1 MSGPQTDRGS
11 SIGGPP
17 VLAGPGLMDPT
28 RPLSRESAKAFEA
41 FCAYRDM
48 GPGRSVAKV
57 GLALGKSTTLMARW
71 SGRWAWVARV
81 ATWDADTAV
90 KVAMAQQEEIV
101 EMRSRHARISAAF
114 LGKVVGGLA
123 KLDPGELKPGELTR
137 MFDVAMKAERTSR
150 GASSESRAA
159 RPAVPTE
166 HPLDNLS
173 PAELFARVETWKA
186 RFAGGIQ

>member
-1 MSGPQTDRGS
+1 VSGPQTDRGS

-28 RPLSRESAKAFEA
+28 KPLSRESAKAFEA

-57 GLALGKSTTLMARW
+57 GHALGKSTTLMARW

-101 EMRSRHARISAAF
+101 EMRSRHARISAVF

-150 GASSESRAA
+150 GASSETRAA
-159 RPAVPTE
+159 RPAVATE

-173 PAELFARVETWKA
+173 PAEFFARGETWKT
-186 RFAGGIQ
+186 RFAGGLQ

>member
-1 MSGPQTDRGS
+1 MTGLQVDRGS
-11 SIGGPP
+11 STGVPP
-17 VLAGPGLMDPT
+17 LLFGPGPMDPT
-28 RPLSRESAKAFEA
+28 KPLPRESAKAFEA

-57 GLALGKSTTLMARW
+57 GLGLGKSTTLMARW
-71 SGRWAWVARV
+71 SGQWAWVARV

-101 EMRSRHARISAAF
+101 EMRSRHARISAAI
-114 LGKVVGGLA
+114 LGKVVSGLA

-137 MFDVAMKAERTSR
+137 MFDVAMKAERASR
-150 GASSESRAA
+150 GASSETRDA
-159 RPAVPTE
+159 RPVVTTE

-173 PAELFARVETWKA
+173 PAEIFARVETWKA

>member
-1 MSGPQTDRGS
+1 MTGLQMDRGS
-11 SIGGPP
+11 STGVPP
-17 VLAGPGLMDPT
+17 LLFGSGLMDPT
-28 RPLSRESAKAFEA
+28 KPLPRESAKAFEA

-114 LGKVVGGLA
+114 LGKVVSGLA
-123 KLDPGELKPGELTR
+123 KLDPAELKPGELTR

-150 GASSESRAA
+150 GASSETRDA
-159 RPAVPTE
+159 RPVVATE

-173 PAELFARVETWKA
+173 PAEFFARVET
-186 RFAGGIQ
+186 

>member
-1 MSGPQTDRGS
+1 VSGPQTDRGS

-28 RPLSRESAKAFEA
+28 KPLSRESAKAFEA

-57 GLALGKSTTLMARW
+57 GHALGKSTTLMARW

-90 KVAMAQQEEIV
+90 KVAEAQQGEIV

-150 GASSESRAA
+150 GASSETRAA
-159 RPAVPTE
+159 RPAVATE

-173 PAELFARVETWKA
+173 PAEFFARGETWKT
-186 RFAGGIQ
+186 RFAGGLQ

>member
-1 MSGPQTDRGS
+1 MSGPQSDRGS

-28 RPLSRESAKAFEA
+28 KPLPRESAKAFEA

-101 EMRSRHARISAAF
+101 EMRSRHARIAAAL
-114 LGKVVGGLA
+114 LGKVVARLV
-123 KLDPGELKPGELTR
+123 KLDPAELTPAGLTR

-150 GASSESRAA
+150 GASSETRAA
-159 RPAVPTE
+159 RPAVATE

-173 PAELFARVETWKA
+173 PAEFFARAETWKA

>member
-1 MSGPQTDRGS
+1 MTGLQVDRGS
-11 SIGGPP
+11 STGVPP
-17 VLAGPGLMDPT
+17 LLFGPGPMDPT
-28 RPLSRESAKAFEA
+28 KPLPRESAKAFEA

-57 GLALGKSTTLMARW
+57 GHAVGKSTTLMARW

-90 KVAMAQQEEIV
+90 KVAEAQQGEIV

-150 GASSESRAA
+150 GASSETRAA
-159 RPAVPTE
+159 RPAVATE

-173 PAELFARVETWKA
+173 PAEFFARVETWKA

>member
-1 MSGPQTDRGS
+1 VSGPQTDRGS

-17 VLAGPGLMDPT
+17 LVAGPGLMDPT

-57 GLALGKSTTLMARW
+57 GHALGKSTTLMARW

-150 GASSESRAA
+150 GASSETRAA
-159 RPAVPTE
+159 RPAVATE

-173 PAELFARVETWKA
+173 PAEFFARGETWKT
-186 RFAGGIQ
+186 RFAGGLQ

>member
-1 MSGPQTDRGS
+1 
-11 SIGGPP
+11 
-17 VLAGPGLMDPT
+17 MDPT
-28 RPLSRESAKAFEA
+28 KPLSRESAKAFEA

-57 GLALGKSTTLMARW
+57 GHAVGKSTTLMARW

-150 GASSESRAA
+150 GASSETRAA
-159 RPAVPTE
+159 RPAVATE

-173 PAELFARVETWKA
+173 PAEFFARVETWKT
-186 RFAGGIQ
+186 RFAGGLQ

>member
-28 RPLSRESAKAFEA
+28 KPLSRESAKAFEA

-57 GLALGKSTTLMARW
+57 GHALGKSTTLMARW

-90 KVAMAQQEEIV
+90 KVAEAQQGEIV

-150 GASSESRAA
+150 GASSETRAA
-159 RPAVPTE
+159 RPAVATE

-173 PAELFARVETWKA
+173 PAEFFARGETWKA

>member
-1 MSGPQTDRGS
+1 VSGPQTDRGS

-17 VLAGPGLMDPT
+17 LVAGPGLMDPT

-71 SGRWAWVARV
+71 SGQWAWVARV

-90 KVAMAQQEEIV
+90 RVAMAQQEEIV

-114 LGKVVGGLA
+114 LGKVVSGLA
-123 KLDPGELKPGELTR
+123 KLDPAELKPGELTR

-150 GASSESRAA
+150 GASSETRDA
-159 RPAVPTE
+159 RPRVPTE

-173 PAELFARVETWKA
+173 PAEIFARVETWKA

>member
-17 VLAGPGLMDPT
+17 LVAGPGLMDPT
-28 RPLSRESAKAFEA
+28 RPLPRESAKAFEA

-57 GLALGKSTTLMARW
+57 GHALGKSTTLMARW

-90 KVAMAQQEEIV
+90 KVAEAQQGEIV

-150 GASSESRAA
+150 GASSETRAA
-159 RPAVPTE
+159 RPAVATE

-173 PAELFARVETWKA
+173 PAEFFARGETWKA

>member
-1 MSGPQTDRGS
+1 VSGPQTDRGS

-17 VLAGPGLMDPT
+17 LVAGPGLMDPT

-57 GLALGKSTTLMARW
+57 GHALGKSTTLMARW

-101 EMRSRHARISAAF
+101 EMRSRHARIAAAL
-114 LGKVVGGLA
+114 LGKVVARLV
-123 KLDPGELKPGELTR
+123 KLDPAELTPAQVTR

-150 GASSESRAA
+150 GASSETRAA
-159 RPAVPTE
+159 RPAVATE

-173 PAELFARVETWKA
+173 PAEFFARAETWKT

>member
-17 VLAGPGLMDPT
+17 LVAGPGLMDPT

-57 GLALGKSTTLMARW
+57 GHALGKSTTLMARW

-101 EMRSRHARISAAF
+101 EMASRHARISAAF

-150 GASSESRAA
+150 GASSETRAA
-159 RPAVPTE
+159 RPAVATE

-173 PAELFARVETWKA
+173 PAEFFARVETWKA

>member
-1 MSGPQTDRGS
+1 
-11 SIGGPP
+11 
-17 VLAGPGLMDPT
+17 MDPT
-28 RPLSRESAKAFEA
+28 KPLPRESAKAFEA

-57 GLALGKSTTLMARW
+57 GHAVGKSTTLMARW

-101 EMRSRHARISAAF
+101 EMRSRHARIAAAL
-114 LGKVVGGLA
+114 LGKVVARLV
-123 KLDPGELKPGELTR
+123 KLDPAELTPAQVTR

-150 GASSESRAA
+150 GASSETRAA
-159 RPAVPTE
+159 RPAVATE

>member
-1 MSGPQTDRGS
+1 VSGPQTDRGS

-28 RPLSRESAKAFEA
+28 KPLSRESAKAFEA

-57 GLALGKSTTLMARW
+57 GHALGKSTTLMARW

-150 GASSESRAA
+150 GASSETRAA
-159 RPAVPTE
+159 RPAVATE

-173 PAELFARVETWKA
+173 PAEFFARVETWKT

>member
-1 MSGPQTDRGS
+1 
-11 SIGGPP
+11 
-17 VLAGPGLMDPT
+17 MDPT
-28 RPLSRESAKAFEA
+28 KPLPRESAKAFEA

-90 KVAMAQQEEIV
+90 KVAAAQQEEIV
-101 EMRSRHARISAAF
+101 EMRSRHARISAAI
-114 LGKVVGGLA
+114 LGKVVSGLA
-123 KLDPGELKPGELTR
+123 KLDPAQMKPGELTR

-150 GASSESRAA
+150 GASSETRDAH
-159 RPAVPTE
+159 PAVAAE

-173 PAELFARVETWKA
+173 PAEFFARVDTWKA